1 MGLLANSLLGIWWL
15 NPAVVLSLA
24 VARDLRRASC
34 RARRIV
40 RVRGVLAA
48 TLMKPRACVQARPED
63 CGRRVAAWRGL
74 VPIGCV

>member
-48 TLMKPRACVQARPED
+48 TLMKPRACV
-63 CGRRVAAWRGL
+63 
-74 VPIGCV
+74 